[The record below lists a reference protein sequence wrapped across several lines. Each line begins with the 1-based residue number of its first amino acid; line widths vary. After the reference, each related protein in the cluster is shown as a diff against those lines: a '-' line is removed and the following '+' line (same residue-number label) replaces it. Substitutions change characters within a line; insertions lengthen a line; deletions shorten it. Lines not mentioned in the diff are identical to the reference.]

1 LKSVLPATLLAAH
14 PESHSMKLLI
24 ASLFALTLL
33 GGAANA
39 DVVGAHVG
47 PVHLGLGV
55 DHHRHHHQHCSW
67 RHHHR
72 HCW

>member
-1 LKSVLPATLLAAH
+1 
-14 PESHSMKLLI
+14 MKLLI
-24 ASLFALTLL
+24 ASIFALSLL
-33 GGAANA
+33 GGAAANA
-39 DVVGAHVG
+39 DVLGAHVG

-55 DHHRHHHQHCSW
+55 GHHNHCSW

>member
-1 LKSVLPATLLAAH
+1 
-14 PESHSMKLLI
+14 MKLLI
-24 ASLFALTLL
+24 ASFFALTLL
-33 GGAANA
+33 GGAAANA

-55 DHHRHHHQHCSW
+55 NHHHHQHCGY

-72 HCW
+72 VCW

>member
-1 LKSVLPATLLAAH
+1 
-14 PESHSMKLLI
+14 MKLLI

-33 GGAANA
+33 GGAAASA

-55 DHHRHHHQHCSW
+55 GHHHQHCGW

-72 HCW
+72 VCW